1 MKEFNLELAKK
12 GYEVC
17 TRSGYNARII
27 SFDRKN
33 SQGYCILAFIEI
45 EGEEMVC
52 SYTEKGKYDVSISA
66 QSDLDLVMK
75 ATKHEGWI
83 NLYNEGGWTTTG
95 VSIHPTKESAILN
108 RDEESEY
115 ITTIKIEWE
124 E

>member
-17 TRSGYNARII
+17 TRDGRNARII

-33 SQGYCILAFIEI
+33 ANGYNIVALIDNNGHEI
-45 EGEEMVC
+45 IRT
-52 SYTEKGKYDVSISA
+52 YTEKGEYNAPFPMPSN
-66 QSDLDLVMK
+66 LDLVMK
-75 ATKHEGWI
+75 PIKHEGWI
-83 NLYNEGGWTTTG
+83 NLYNECGWTNTG
-95 VSIHPTKESAILN
+95 INIHPTKEDAIIG
-108 RDEESEY
+108 RDEKMEY

>member
-17 TRSGYNARII
+17 TRSGSNARII
-27 SFDRKN
+27 SFDRKTN
-33 SQGYCILAFIEI
+33 GSYCIVALVEI
-45 EGEEMVC
+45 EGEELVET
-52 SYTEKGKYDVSISA
+52 YTKKGEYDASNPV

-75 ATKHEGWI
+75 PVKHEGWV
-83 NLYNEGGWTTTG
+83 NLYNENGYTTTG
-95 VSIHPTKESAILN
+95 ISINPTKESAMLN
-108 RDEESEY
+108 RDEEGEY

>member
-17 TRSGYNARII
+17 TRNYRNARII

-33 SQGYCILAFIEI
+33 AKGYCILALVERD
-45 EGEEMVC
+45 GEEAVC
-52 SYTEKGKYDVSISA
+52 SYTEKGEYDASITA

-75 ATKHEGWI
+75 PMKHEGWV
-83 NLYNEGGWTTTG
+83 NLYKEDGFTTTG
-95 VSIHPTKESAILN
+95 ISIHPTKESAMLN
-108 RDEESEY
+108 RDEEGEY